1 MHFLDFTP
9 PLKGYHPV
17 CSDELDCVHM
27 FMCAFLIV
35 NKQFDTFWMA
45 PLIGTFKWLHTQSLL
60 YPFSLLIIVYP
71 LSSRQPHTDSWVR
84 HTELTKWLPTWDS
97 PGQCITM
104 QCYCFFVLWL
114 SQHWDPPDMGEYSY
128 KNWRKKGRLSRKKS
142 LNIRKFGSLCP
153 ARHR

>member
-1 MHFLDFTP
+1 
-9 PLKGYHPV
+9 
-17 CSDELDCVHM
+17 
-27 FMCAFLIV
+27 
-35 NKQFDTFWMA
+35 MA
-45 PLIGTFKWLHTQSLL
+45 PLIGTFKWRHTQSLL

-84 HTELTKWLPTWDS
+84 HAELTKWLPTWDS

-128 KNWRKKGRLSRKKS
+128 KKLEEKRAFEQEKIFKYLK
-142 LNIRKFGSLCP
+142 ICSLCS
-153 ARHR
+153 ARHHLKEMLNLKACSGFHFLFQPIQCCQSVIRGWL